1 VRAITIVEGRLEVA
15 DRPVPEPAPDGV
27 VVRVHGAGLNR
38 ADLLQRA
45 GLYPAPPGVPADVPG
60 MEFAGVV
67 AAIGTTVAA
76 SAHAPAVGDRVF
88 GIVGGGA
95 QAEYVALPA
104 VHCAAV
110 PVNLDLVAMGG
121 VPEAFLTAHDAMVT
135 QAHVEAGEWVLVHA
149 IGSGVGTAALQLA
162 RALGA
167 RVVGT
172 ARTPDKIER
181 CRTLGL
187 EAGIEP
193 TRTADGALDVDAL
206 AWAIVEATGGGAH
219 VALDLV
225 GGDYVIADVNAAA
238 PKGRIVCIGMMA
250 GTRATLPISSILA
263 KRLTL
268 FGTVLRSRDVAEKAA
283 ATDAFARDVVPMLA
297 DGRVAPVVE
306 ATIPLAQAEQ
316 AYDLLESDATFGKVI
331 LDCR

>member
-1 VRAITIVEGRLEVA
+1 
-15 DRPVPEPAPDGV
+15 
-27 VVRVHGAGLNR
+27 
-38 ADLLQRA
+38 
-45 GLYPAPPGVPADVPG
+45 
-60 MEFAGVV
+60 
-67 AAIGTTVAA
+67 
-76 SAHAPAVGDRVF
+76 
-88 GIVGGGA
+88 
-95 QAEYVALPA
+95 
-104 VHCAAV
+104 
-110 PVNLDLVAMGG
+110 
-121 VPEAFLTAHDAMVT
+121 MVT
-135 QAHVEAGEWVLVHA
+135 QAHVAAGEWVLVHA
-149 IGSGVGTAALQLA
+149 VGSGVGTAALQLA

-181 CRTLGL
+181 CRGLGL

-193 TRTADGALDVDAL
+193 PRTADGALDVDAL

-250 GTRATLPISSILA
+250 GTRAMLPISSILA

-268 FGTVLRSRDVAEKAA
+268 IGTVLRSRDVAEKAA
-283 ATDAFARDVVPMLA
+283 ATDAFARDVVPLLA

-306 ATIPLAQAEQ
+306 ATIPLAQAEE